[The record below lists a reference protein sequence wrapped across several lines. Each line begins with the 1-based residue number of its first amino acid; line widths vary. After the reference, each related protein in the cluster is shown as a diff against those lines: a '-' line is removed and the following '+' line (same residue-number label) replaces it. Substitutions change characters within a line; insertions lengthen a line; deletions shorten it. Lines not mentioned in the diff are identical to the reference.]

1 MYLENG
7 FSGVSLDILPV
18 DDDLDDAVP
27 NLLRD
32 VVAGQPDQVQDD
44 VDVPLVV
51 SRVLLGQY
59 GYFQNLK
66 NIIRIFKLR
75 LLNVFVK

>member
-66 NIIRIFKLR
+66 NIIWIFNL
-75 LLNVFVK
+75 